1 MRFARHPCCT
11 GAWFSMATEATTELR
26 VRIQPFDPAGHDRA
40 TFFSGAGRIDN
51 FLKRTARK
59 HQKGDFSRIWV
70 ATRPGESRVLGYYAI
85 NAHAI
90 EAEDLP
96 SSLVKG
102 APGHGYVPAACLSM
116 VGVDQSVQ
124 GRGLGRALLVDALR
138 RLEIA
143 SRTVGIKAI
152 VLDVLEDGGSIAF
165 AKRQRFYE
173 RMGFVPFP
181 SRPSRMFIA
190 MATVRSGLA
199 D

>member
-1 MRFARHPCCT
+1 
-11 GAWFSMATEATTELR
+11 MATEATTELH

-59 HQKGDFSRIWV
+59 HQKGDFTRIWV

-90 EAEDLP
+90 EAKDLP

-116 VGVDQSVQ
+116 VGVDRSVQ

-138 RLEIA
+138 RLEVA

-152 VLDVLEDGGSIAF
+152 VLDVLEDGGSTAF
-165 AKRQRFYE
+165 ARRRRFYE

-190 MATVRSGLA
+190 MATLRLGLA
-199 D
+199 E